1 MNEREDSRHQRRVAL
16 LVAAMVASFAFSLWH
31 RTRVSYEALG
41 GRFTGNDAYLY
52 YRQSERILEDGRL
65 PKRDMERWL
74 PLGRDL
80 SLLHNLYSYVV
91 AYSYRAARVF
101 FPNLTLHTFSCYAP
115 PVLFAMTAA
124 LFTAALFSLYGWEA
138 AGLGSLF
145 FVLSPPVASRTSLGF
160 ADRDAFCLFLAVL
173 MGALYLWQIN
183 ASRRRN
189 RIALAAA
196 CGFTACVG
204 CIAWEGF
211 GAFALCVLLPK
222 TIIAWRQKERA
233 LELYVFCAC
242 LALPLL
248 VFSSSHHFWVV
259 PTEPAH
265 PVGLIAVFPAMLAPS
280 LVFVRQAL
288 RGRQH
293 IGLKLASFLPALLLV
308 GFLIQR
314 ALLSGEAAAAFAV
327 PFSDSRLM
335 QSVSELRDMDA
346 EGWKVHFSGLPIIA
360 ALGVVGSWL
369 RLLYLYAR
377 RLDISAS
384 METSLFAA
392 GWVGIWGY
400 LTTGSIRY
408 AVMLAP
414 VIAAVSAVFLVWIGH
429 AIQQKAPS
437 RTIESGGETKQDG
450 KESKKYGFAAREALR
465 YIYVTLIPMAIL
477 YWGPAGRIA
486 PRAAEAVALRPPIP
500 SQTAVEAY
508 RWISE
513 HASNNNGERPIV
525 AARWGIG
532 SQLNVLADARTIE
545 DQDLWKHYWI
555 HLSAQRLYCA
565 VNETEALMFLKTRN
579 VEYWLLQL
587 RDLVD
592 GAAQSIEWLGSGAE
606 INRSIGFSQ
615 RMWEQGGS
623 ETFELVFENEEA
635 KIFRIHYPPDLTVPP
650 ELYEAWTAS
659 DFPDPELRRVWMG
672 GE

>member
-1 MNEREDSRHQRRVAL
+1 MKSGVAL
-16 LVAAMVASFAFSLWH
+16 LIVAMFASFAFSLWH
-31 RTRVSYEALG
+31 RTQVRYDALD

-52 YRQSERILEDGRL
+52 YRQSERILEEGLL

-101 FPNLTLHTFSCYAP
+101 FPNLTLHAFSCYAP

-124 LFTAALFSLYGWEA
+124 IFTAALFSLYGWEA

-145 FVLSPPVASRTSLGF
+145 FVLSPPVAARTSLGF

-173 MGALYLWQIN
+173 MGALYLWRIN
-183 ASRRRN
+183 ASGRRN

-204 CIAWEGF
+204 CLAWEGF

-233 LELYVFCAC
+233 LELYAFCAC

-248 VFSSSHHFWVV
+248 VFSSSHRFWIV
-259 PTEPAH
+259 PIEPAH

-288 RGRQH
+288 RRRQH
-293 IGLKLASFLPALLLV
+293 IGLKLASFLPALVLV
-308 GFLIQR
+308 SFLIQR

-335 QSVSELRDMDA
+335 QSVSELHDMDA
-346 EGWKVHFSGLPIIA
+346 EGWKIYFSGLPIIA
-360 ALGVVGSWL
+360 ALGVVGSWV

-377 RLDISAS
+377 RLDISAP

-400 LTTGSIRY
+400 LTTGSVRY

-414 VIAAVSAVFLVWIGH
+414 GIAAVSAVVLVWIGR

-437 RTIESGGETKQDG
+437 HPLESEDETKPDG
-450 KESKKYGFAAREALR
+450 KEPKKYGFAAREALR
-465 YIYVTLIPMAIL
+465 YLYVTLIPMAIL
-477 YWGPAGRIA
+477 YWEPAGRIA
-486 PRAAEAVALRPPIP
+486 PQAAEVAALLFPRP
-500 SQTAVEAY
+500 THKTLEAY
-508 RWISE
+508 RWIGE
-513 HASNNNGERPIV
+513 HASGGNGERPIV
-525 AARWGIG
+525 AARWGVG
-532 SQLNVLADARTIE
+532 SQLNVHADARTMD

-555 HLSAQRLYCA
+555 HLSARHLYCA
-565 VNETEALMFLKTRN
+565 ESETEALQFLKTRSAD
-579 VEYWLLQL
+579 YWILQF
-587 RDLVD
+587 RGLVD
-592 GAAQSIEWLGSGAE
+592 GPAQNIEWLGSGE
-606 INRSIGFSQ
+606 KIDRSIGFSR

-623 ETFELVFENEEA
+623 EAFELVFENAEA
-635 KIFRIHYPPDLTVPP
+635 KIFRIHYPPDLTVSP
-650 ELYEAWTAS
+650 ELYEAWTVP
-659 DFPDPELRRVWMG
+659 DFIDPELRRVWMG

>member
-1 MNEREDSRHQRRVAL
+1 MNEKTPGVKRRAAL
-16 LVAAMVASFAFSLWH
+16 LIAAMVASFAFSLWH
-31 RTRVSYEALG
+31 RTRVNYEALD

-52 YRQSERILEDGRL
+52 YRQSERILEEGQL

-74 PLGRDL
+74 PLGRDQT
-80 SLLHNLYSYVV
+80 LLHNLYSYVV

-101 FPNLTLHTFSCYAP
+101 FPNLTLHAFSCYAP
-115 PVLFAMTAA
+115 PALFAMTAA
-124 LFTAALFSLYGWEA
+124 LFTAALLSLYGWEA

-145 FVLSPPVASRTSLGF
+145 FVLSPPVAARTSLGF

-173 MGALYLWQIN
+173 MGALYLWRIN

-204 CIAWEGF
+204 CLAWEGF

-233 LELYVFCAC
+233 LELYAFCSC

-248 VFSSSHHFWVV
+248 VLSSSHRFWVV

-280 LVFVRQAL
+280 LVFIRQTL
-288 RGRQH
+288 RGNQH
-293 IGLKLASFLPALLLV
+293 IRLKLASFLPASLLI

-384 METSLFAA
+384 MENSLFAT
-392 GWVGIWGY
+392 GWVGVWGY
-400 LTTGSIRY
+400 LTTGSMRY

-414 VIAAVSAVFLVWIGH
+414 SIAAVSAVFLVWIGD
-429 AIQQKAPS
+429 AIQQKAFS
-437 RTIESGGETKQDG
+437 RSIERGDETKPDD
-450 KESKKYGFAAREALR
+450 KVSKKYRFAAREALR
-465 YIYVTLIPMAIL
+465 YLYVTLIPMAVL
-477 YWGPAGRIA
+477 YWGPAGRIVPQSA
-486 PRAAEAVALRPPIP
+486 GIAALRPPRP
-500 SQTAVEAY
+500 SIETTEAY

-513 HASNNNGERPIV
+513 NIGSNSSGERPIV
-525 AARWGIG
+525 AARWGVG
-532 SQLNVLADARTIE
+532 SQLNVLADARTID

-555 HLSAQRLYCA
+555 YLSSRHLYCA
-565 VNETEALMFLKTRN
+565 ESETEALQFLKTRSAD
-579 VEYWLLQL
+579 YWFLQL
-587 RDLVD
+587 RDLAD
-592 GAAQSIEWLGSGAE
+592 RPAQSIEWLGSGAE
-606 INRSIGFSQ
+606 IDRSIGFS
-615 RMWEQGGS
+615 RYMWEQGGS
-623 ETFELVFENEEA
+623 EAFDLVFENA
-635 KIFRIHYPPDLTVPP
+635 TNKIFRIHYPPDLTVPP
-650 ELYEAWTAS
+650 ELYEAWTAP